1 MTEGCDMIASLQNL
15 PEVQVADGI
24 KIKRAFVGEK
34 DDILEFV
41 ESKFGKHWRGEV
53 EHALMQESQK
63 CFIATENGKLIGF
76 ACYDATAKG
85 FFGPIGID
93 PDKRGGNVGKA
104 LLVRTLSAMREYGY
118 AYAIIG
124 WVKSAEMFYRKTVNA
139 EFIKGGNPENS
150 IYANLISM

>member
-1 MTEGCDMIASLQNL
+1 MIASLQNL
-15 PEVQVADGI
+15 PEIQIADSI

-53 EHALMQESQK
+53 EHALMQESPK

-76 ACYDATAKG
+76 ACFDATAKG
-85 FFGPIGID
+85 YFGPIGVD
-93 PDKRGGNVGKA
+93 PEKRGGNVGKA
-104 LLVRTLSAMREYGY
+104 LLVRTMNAMREYGY
-118 AYAIIG
+118 SYAIIG

-139 EFIKGGNPENS
+139 EFIKGVNPENS
-150 IYANLISM
+150 VYSNLISM